1 MKYDELEKL
10 KPYRIVKQSTD
21 KTFVAGDVIWISANG
36 DINSI
41 NGMGWITPKE
51 EEVETYDFETEEAHD
66 WEVISISGHEYCRK
80 LERKKMT
87 NLEKL
92 GYSKD
97 ETVDEVAV
105 GMLLERIKDDLD
117 RNLFKTNWIYN
128 PYIELYKSMKEWLES
143 EVEE

>member
-1 MKYDELEKL
+1 MKYNELEKL

-21 KTFVAGDVIWISANG
+21 KTFVDGDVIWISPNG
-36 DINSI
+36 DINSV
-41 NGMGWITPKE
+41 GAEWITPCE
-51 EEVETYDFETEEAHD
+51 EQETTYDFEAEEAHG

-80 LERKKMT
+80 LEQKKMT

-97 ETVDEVAV
+97 ETADEIAV
-105 GMLLERIKDDLD
+105 GMLLERVRDDVERD
-117 RNLFKTNWIYN
+117 RFDIAFPQYVG
-128 PYIELYKSMKEWLES
+128 LYKSMKEWLES